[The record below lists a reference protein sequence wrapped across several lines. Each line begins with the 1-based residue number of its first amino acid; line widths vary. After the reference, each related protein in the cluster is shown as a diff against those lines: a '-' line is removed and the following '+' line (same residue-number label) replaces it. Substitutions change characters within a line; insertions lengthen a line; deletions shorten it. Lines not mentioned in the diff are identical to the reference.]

1 MEASRGRHLGVTWA
15 SWQRKP
21 RGAKRNAGHAG
32 VKRPSHERHGRRRP
46 RQQLV
51 NFALLAPALVLVFG
65 LVVYPVVYDVALAL
79 TDAHGFEGE
88 FDTISGGIGMAA
100 APLVLAC
107 AAFAPAYVRGLRAA
121 MIEGS

>member
-1 MEASRGRHLGVTWA
+1 MRHASVMAEGG
-15 SWQRKP
+15 
-21 RGAKRNAGHAG
+21 
-32 VKRPSHERHGRRRP
+32 RP

-51 NFALLAPALVLVFG
+51 NFGLLAPALVLVFG

-107 AAFAPAYVRGLRAA
+107 AAFAPAYVRGLSAA
-121 MIEGS
+121 TIEGS